1 MSNTVKKPNVIFLMT
16 DQQRWDC
23 IGRFNSY
30 IKTPNLDKLAA
41 DGIIFN
47 QAVCQCPMC
56 VPSRNSMMFG
66 MYASQIGV
74 RTNAGGIFDETRLP
88 SRPLPQL
95 MKDAGYFTAG
105 FGKTHWNNG
114 AFTDKPSKRGF
125 DVRAEG
131 QSKNSSCYEYGATMM
146 DDEGQ
151 DPEGLKAYFEETK
164 NWGGGEENYL
174 GYTGCTSTLP
184 KEHHRDGF
192 IFTKCMEF
200 LDGPIPED
208 QPLFLYLS
216 FIKPH
221 AGFNVPPEYESQYRL
236 EDIPDLELP
245 PWEEEPDT
253 HVRAVSKVS
262 EALRTRH
269 EEIKAHW
276 KTLTSEQRR
285 RTTLRYWAN
294 CTFLDDF
301 IGKAVEKMRQRGLL
315 DNALILFVSDHGDMM
330 GERDFRFSKYCLFDS
345 SVRVPMILSGNL
357 IPSEKKGTVDE
368 RPAELV
374 DLIPT
379 ICDAV
384 GIDADPRLPGISL
397 LSDRVR
403 PGAFS
408 EFHGG
413 GPEVPQPAPAW
424 MWRNK
429 DYKLIL
435 FREGTVLD
443 DTPLKGELYDL
454 KKDPHEWYNQYDNP
468 EYLPV
473 KLRMMEQLLCHIAT
487 VYAKGPA
494 FGDLKGDLKIR
505 PQGKKD

>member
-1 MSNTVKKPNVIFLMT
+1 MPAQKPNIIFLMT

-23 IGRFNSY
+23 MGRFNAQ
-30 IKTPNLDKLAA
+30 IKTPGIDKLAA
-41 DGIIFN
+41 DGVIFD
-47 QAVCQCPMC
+47 QGVCQCPMC

-66 MYASQIGV
+66 MYPSQIGV
-74 RTNAGGIFDETRLP
+74 RTNAGGIFDEARLP
-88 SRPLPQL
+88 SLPLPQL
-95 MKDAGYFTAG
+95 LKDNGYFTAG

-114 AFTDKPSKRGF
+114 FFTDKPSKRGF

-131 QSKNSSCYEYGATMM
+131 QSSKSACYEYGAVMM

-151 DPEGLKAYFEETK
+151 DPEGLKAYGEEVHG
-164 NWGGGEENYL
+164 WGGGEENYL
-174 GYTGCTSTLP
+174 GYLGCTSRLP

-192 IFTKCMEF
+192 IFKKCMEF
-200 LDGPIPED
+200 LNGPLPEN

-236 EDIPDLELP
+236 EDIPDLETP

-253 HVRAVSKVS
+253 HVRAMSQVSD
-262 EALRTRH
+262 ALRRRH
-269 EEIKAHW
+269 EELKSHW
-276 KTLTSEQRR
+276 KELTPEQRKR
-285 RTTLRYWAN
+285 STLRYWAN

-301 IGKAVEKMRQRGLL
+301 IGQAVEKMRERGLL
-315 DNALILFVSDHGDMM
+315 DNALIIFTSDHGDMM
-330 GERDFRFSKYCLFDS
+330 GERDHRFSKYCLYDG
-345 SVRVPMILSGNL
+345 SVRVPMVLSGSL
-357 IPSEKKGTVDE
+357 IPPEKKGTVDS

-374 DLIPT
+374 DWIPT
-379 ICDAV
+379 ICDAA
-384 GIDADPRLPGISL
+384 GIAPDPRLPGLSL
-397 LSDRVR
+397 LSERVR
-403 PGAFS
+403 KGAFS

-413 GPEVPQPAPAW
+413 GPEDPQPAPSW

-454 KKDPHEWYNQYDNP
+454 QKDPHEWHNQYYNP
-468 EYLPV
+468 EYAAV
-473 KLRMMEQLLCHIAT
+473 RMSMMEELLSHIAST
-487 VYAKGPA
+487 YAKGPA
-494 FGDLKGDLKIR
+494 FGDVRGLEKIT
-505 PQGKKD
+505 PKET